1 MNRALFEF
9 LRELQEN
16 NNREWFQANK
26 KRYDALHATF
36 VDHVR
41 QLIDRIATFD
51 PEIGGLDARSCV
63 YRIYRDLRFSQ
74 DKTPYKTHFGAYMT
88 GFGGRTSPYGGY
100 YIHLE
105 PGKPFLSGGVWCP
118 APAMLKQLRKDLFD
132 NMDEFLQIY
141 EDPKFRKVF
150 GELEGDKLS
159 RMPQGFPT
167 EAAHGEILKYKSF
180 VVSSVKTEAFFCAD
194 DWIDR
199 TVAEFKLLQP
209 FNPFLNYT
217 IGEFFGKA

>member
-1 MNRALFEF
+1 
-9 LRELQEN
+9 
-16 NNREWFQANK
+16 
-26 KRYDALHATF
+26 
-36 VDHVR
+36 
-41 QLIDRIATFD
+41 
-51 PEIGGLDARSCV
+51 
-63 YRIYRDLRFSQ
+63 
-74 DKTPYKTHFGAYMT
+74 MT

-141 EDPKFRKVF
+141 EDPKLRKVF

-167 EAAHGEILKYKSF
+167 ETKHGEILKYKSF

-199 TVAEFKLLQP
+199 TVEDFKLLQP
-209 FNPFLNYT
+209 FNHFLNYT